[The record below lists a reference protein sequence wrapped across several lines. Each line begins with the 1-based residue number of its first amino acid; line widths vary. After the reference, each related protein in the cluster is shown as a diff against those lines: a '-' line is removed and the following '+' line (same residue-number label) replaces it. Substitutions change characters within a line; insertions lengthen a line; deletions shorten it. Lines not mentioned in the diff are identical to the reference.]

1 MSAIR
6 HFCTRTAFC
15 AFFLPALLLAITP
28 TPASAAAKATTT
40 TLAITS
46 GTGPVTSISGG
57 TAVTLTAAVTASG
70 TPVTAGLVN
79 FCDAAA
85 AYCTDIHLLGFAGLT
100 TSGTAAFTFVPG
112 PGIHSYKAEYAGT
125 SGSTGYAASSSAA
138 SSLTVNNVSTTTTI
152 TQSGSAGAYT
162 LKATV
167 VGTGSVTGPTGA
179 VSFLD
184 TSNQNAVLGTA
195 TLGTTARALNWTTPQ
210 PPVTA
215 PEPNSIAVADF
226 NGDGIPDIAIAT
238 NGTTGTSGIGS
249 VQILL
254 GTGDGTFQAAKT
266 YVGLSGNQLIVAAP
280 FITGGPEDLL
290 VVNNAA
296 SAKNDGTANNGLL
309 FTGDGKGNFQAG
321 TPFRTGVDSITA
333 IVTGDLNGDGIQDYV
348 LAGTV
353 FGTSVFG
360 DTFGNGTGTFGLTT
374 LNAINSLPI
383 TVAALGVGDFR
394 GTGALDIAIIE
405 SDGETEIFAN
415 NTAGYFFPFST
426 PPSVGASSTAIA
438 VGDFNGDSNADLAI
452 TNGTQDNVTILL
464 GNGAG
469 IFTAAA
475 SPSTGATPMAIA
487 IGDFNGDGVPDLAV
501 ANSGDGTAT
510 ILLGKGDGTF
520 TALPAFNTGNTPVSL
535 AVGTFNGNETAD
547 IAVTNQAPGSTLG
560 STATVL
566 LSQLTQTATATATNI
581 SPIGTGTMHLVDAS
595 YAGDSIFANSVS
607 STTSLT
613 GIGGTQTVTIAPTSL
628 AFTGQAGSTS
638 AVQTVQ
644 LTNTGTAAVSIS
656 SVSATS
662 NFAGSSAC
670 GNSLAPGANCLI
682 SVTFVPTSTGN
693 LTGTLS
699 ISDTAAG
706 SPQTVGLSGT
716 ATAPPPTITPASLT
730 FASQLIGTTS
740 AAQMVTVANKSNYPV
755 TINSVAASA
764 GYAVSSACGTSVA
777 ANTSCL
783 VSVTFVPTTAGTVTG
798 TATFASN
805 ATGSPQTVTL
815 SGTATTPPPT
825 VTVAPAS
832 LTYTA
837 LAVGSSSTAQTVT
850 LTNSGSVAVSVTS
863 IAASGDFSETNTCG
877 SSVAVGASCTIAVVF
892 TPTTAG
898 ARSGTLTITDNA
910 TGAPQTVALTGTGTS
925 VLIAPTS
932 TSLTI
937 SSAGGSATDV
947 ITLSSAQ
954 GFSGTVNLSCAVTYQ
969 GTGTPTD
976 PPTCSI
982 SPSSGTVTAST
993 TLTSTLTVSTTG
1005 TGSSQSAYI
1014 NPHPKLFG
1022 GQGSSRRALLP
1033 AGISLAALLFIGF
1046 LPRRRWRT
1054 MRFVVLLALSLGC
1067 AFAAVGCGGSNNNQ
1081 TKGTTAGSYQV
1092 VVTATSGTVTVTSAI
1107 SLSVQ

>member
-1 MSAIR
+1 VSAIR

-15 AFFLPALLLAITP
+15 AFLLPALLLAITP
-28 TPASAAAKATTT
+28 APARAAAKATTT

-46 GTGPVTSISGG
+46 GTGPVTSISAG
-57 TAVTLTAAVTASG
+57 TAVTLTAAVAAGG

-85 AYCTDIHLLGFAGLT
+85 TYCTDIHLLGFAGLT
-100 TSGTAAFTFVPG
+100 TSGAAVFTFVPG

-125 SGSTGYAASSSAA
+125 SGSTGYATSSSAA
-138 SSLTVNNVSTTTTI
+138 SSLTVDNVPTSTTI

-167 VGTGSVTGPTGA
+167 VGTGSVTGPSGA

-184 TSNQNAVLGTA
+184 TSSQNAVLGTA
-195 TLGTTARALNWTTPQ
+195 PLGTATHALNWTTPQ
-210 PPVTA
+210 SPATA

-249 VQILL
+249 IQVLL
-254 GTGDGTFQAAKT
+254 GNGDGTFQAAKT
-266 YVGLSGNQLIVAAP
+266 YAGLSGNQLIVAAP
-280 FITGGPEDLL
+280 FITGGSEDLL
-290 VVNNAA
+290 VVNNAT
-296 SAKNDGTANNGLL
+296 STKNDGTSNNGLL

-353 FGTSVFG
+353 YGTSVLG
-360 DTFGNGTGTFGLTT
+360 DTFGNGTGTFGLVT

-383 TVAALGVGDFR
+383 TVAALGIGDFN
-394 GTGALDIAIIE
+394 GDGALDLAIIE

-415 NTAGYFFPFST
+415 NTEGYFFPFST

-438 VGDFNGDSNADLAI
+438 VGDFNGDGNADLAI
-452 TNGTQDNVTILL
+452 TNGAQDNVAILL

-487 IGDFNGDGVPDLAV
+487 VGDFNGDGVPDLAV

-510 ILLGKGDGTF
+510 VLLGKGDGTF

-535 AVGTFNGNETAD
+535 AVGTFNGAKTSD
-547 IAVTNQAPGSTLG
+547 IAVANQAPGSTLG

-581 SPIGTGTMHLVDAS
+581 SPVGSGTTHLVDAS
-595 YAGDSIFANSVS
+595 YAGDSIFAASVS
-607 STTSLT
+607 STASLT
-613 GIGGTQTVTIAPTSL
+613 GIGGTQTVVVAPTSL
-628 AFTGQAGSTS
+628 TFTGQAGSTS
-638 AVQTVQ
+638 AAQTIQ

-656 SVSATS
+656 SVSATN
-662 NFAGSSAC
+662 NFAASSAC
-670 GNSLAPGANCLI
+670 GSSVAPGASCLI
-682 SVTFVPTSTGN
+682 SVTFVPTSTGS

-699 ISDTAAG
+699 INDNATG

-716 ATAPPPTITPASLT
+716 ATAPPPSITPASLT
-730 FASQLIGTTS
+730 FPSQFSGTTS
-740 AAQMVTVANKSNYPV
+740 AAQTVTVANTSNYPV
-755 TINSVAASA
+755 TITSVAASA
-764 GYAVSSACGTSVA
+764 GYAVSSACGVSVA

-783 VSVTFVPTTAGTVTG
+783 LSITFNPTTVGTIAGTVTI
-798 TATFASN
+798 ASN

-825 VTVAPAS
+825 VTFAPAS
-832 LTYTA
+832 LTFTA

-850 LTNSGSVAVSVTS
+850 LTNSGSVAVAVTS
-863 IAASGDFSETNTCG
+863 IAAGGDFSETNTCG
-877 SSVAVGASCTIAVVF
+877 SAIAVGANCAIAVIF
-892 TPTTAG
+892 TPTTSG

-910 TGAPQTVALTGTGTS
+910 TGSPQTVALTGTGMS
-925 VLIAPTS
+925 VSVTPTS

-937 SSAGGSATDV
+937 GSAGSSATDV

-976 PPTCSI
+976 PPTCSFNPT
-982 SPSSGTVTAST
+982 SGQVTPSAALTA
-993 TLTSTLTVSTTG
+993 TLTVSTTAA
-1005 TGSSQSAYI
+1005 GSSQAANI
-1014 NPHPKLFG
+1014 NPQLKPNGTQG
-1022 GQGSSRRALLP
+1022 GSRAVLLP
-1033 AGISLAALLFIGF
+1033 AGISFAALLFVGF
-1046 LPRRRWRT
+1046 LPRRRWRA
-1054 MRFVVLLALSLGC
+1054 MRFIVLLTLSLGC
-1067 AFAAVGCGGSNNNQ
+1067 AFTAIGCGGGSSNQ
-1081 TKGTTAGSYQV
+1081 TKGTTTGNYQV
-1092 VVTATSGTVTVTSAI
+1092 VVTATSGTVTATSTIA
-1107 SLSVQ
+1107 LNVQ